1 MSNEELVAAIQ
12 AGEDC
17 MGELWLQIEKLVRWK
32 AQRIANALKDWGRV
46 ELEDLI
52 QSGYLAMVA
61 AVNTYQPGSGTFA
74 NWLMYYLRTEFAKAA
89 GYRTDR
95 KRNDPLQH
103 SVSLDAPLGGED
115 ESRLMDMLADP
126 SSAMENQEDALWL
139 QQLHDALDMALDAI
153 PPQCGEVVRAR
164 YFDGQSLDDVAQEK
178 NLSAERVRQL
188 EKKGIRLLQE
198 PEHACHLRP
207 FYEFDFYCGT
217 GWQAF
222 KNKGMS
228 VQEQYLV
235 IMEQREKRSIRLRRE
250 VLERKWKALGFDK
263 LREKG

>member
-12 AGEDC
+12 AGEDR

-89 GYRTDR
+89 GYRTDK
-95 KRNDPLQH
+95 KRNDPLQY

-115 ESRLMDMLADP
+115 ESRLMDLLDDP
-126 SSAMENQEDALWL
+126 SSVMEDQENALWL
-139 QQLHDALDMALDAI
+139 QQLHDALDAALDAI
-153 PPQCGEVVRAR
+153 PPQYGEVVRAR
-164 YFDGQSLDDVAQEK
+164 YFGERSLEEVAQEK
-178 NLSAERVRQL
+178 GISGERVRQL
-188 EKKGIRLLQE
+188 EKKGVRLLRE
-198 PEHACHLRP
+198 PEHACYLYP

-217 GWQAF
+217 GLQAF
-222 KNKGMS
+222 KRKGMS
-228 VQEQYLV
+228 VQDQYLV

-250 VLERKWKALGFDK
+250 ALERKWKAMGFD
-263 LREKG
+263 